1 MRYGRLRMVLHLIVK
16 RLKEDNSKLKLK
28 LKIKIKRDSN
38 LRK

>member
-1 MRYGRLRMVLHLIVK
+1 MVLHLIVK

-28 LKIKIKRDSN
+28 LKIKRDSN

>member
-1 MRYGRLRMVLHLIVK
+1 MVLHLIVK